1 LDDSVKLDDGLQAP
15 QKLWDSGIGLS
26 AWLACL
32 SAAEDVASQP
42 VLVQEL
48 RNRLFVPQEYNTIEL
63 GPHCIVSGNT
73 SEAVETRLQVL
84 GLE

>member
-1 LDDSVKLDDGLQAP
+1 MKPDDGLQAP

-26 AWLACL
+26 AWLARL

-48 RNRLFVPQEYNTIEL
+48 RRKLFAPQECNIIEL
-63 GPHCIVSGNT
+63 GLHCIVFGNT
-73 SEAVETRLQVL
+73 PSVT
-84 GLE
+84 